1 MGSERTRCLVTG
13 VAGFVGSHLAMRLLA
28 DGHEVI
34 GLDDLSEGS
43 LANLRSASEVAFV
56 EGDLRDEG
64 AVRAAAKGCDVIFH
78 QGAVRSVPRSVEAP
92 ALTTDVNVRGTINV
106 LMAARE
112 ESARVVFASSS
123 SVYGDQEW
131 FPLNELLQPRP
142 RSPYAASKLAGEA
155 FCHAWS
161 RSYGTPTVSLR
172 YFNVYGPGQD
182 PSSDYAMAVPL
193 FVLACLKG
201 ARPTIHGD
209 GEQARDFTYIDDA
222 IEANVLAMRA
232 PSQAWGGVFNV
243 GGGQTPTSVNS
254 LLGIIAEVTG
264 AHPQP
269 VHGPSRPGDV
279 RRTHADI
286 TRAHDILGYT
296 PRTLLRIGL
305 ERTVEWFRTHTAN
318 DAVRRI

>member
-1 MGSERTRCLVTG
+1 MGSERMRCLVTG
-13 VAGFVGSHLAMRLLA
+13 VAGFIGSHLAVRLLA

-43 LANLRSASEVAFV
+43 LANLRSAPEVAFV
-56 EGDLRDEG
+56 EGDLRDE
-64 AVRAAAKGCDVIFH
+64 AVVRTAARGCKVIFH

-123 SVYGDQEW
+123 SVYGDQDR
-131 FPLNELLQPRP
+131 FPLSEQLQPRP

-155 FCHAWS
+155 FCLAWH

-172 YFNVYGPGQD
+172 YFNVYGPAQD
-182 PSSDYAMAVPL
+182 PSSEYAMVVPL
-193 FVLACLKG
+193 FVLACLTG
-201 ARPTIHGD
+201 GRPTIHGD

-222 IEANVLAMRA
+222 VEANMLALRA
-232 PSQAWGGVFNV
+232 PKEAWGGVFNV
-243 GGGQTPTSVNS
+243 GGGQIPTSVND
-254 LLGIIAEVTG
+254 LLAIVAELTG
-264 AHPQP
+264 ADPRP

-286 TRAHDILGYT
+286 TRTQEILGYS
-296 PRTLLRIGL
+296 PRTSLRTGL
-305 ERTVEWFRTHTAN
+305 GRTVEWFRNHMAN
-318 DAVRRI
+318 EALRRI

>member
-1 MGSERTRCLVTG
+1 MGSERMRCLITG
-13 VAGFVGSHLAMRLLA
+13 AAGFIGSHLAMRLVA

-43 LANLRSASEVAFV
+43 LANLRSIPEVSFV
-56 EGDLRDEG
+56 EGDLRDED
-64 AVRAAAKGCDVIFH
+64 AVRAAAKGCQVIFH

-182 PSSDYAMAVPL
+182 PSSEYAMAVPL
-193 FVLACLKG
+193 FVLACLTG
-201 ARPTIHGD
+201 ARPTVHGD

-222 IEANVLAMRA
+222 VQANVLAMRA
-232 PSQAWGGVFNV
+232 PTRAWGGVFNV

-254 LLGIIAEVTG
+254 LLAMIAELAGVD
-264 AHPQP
+264 PQP
-269 VHGPSRPGDV
+269 VRGPSRPGDV
-279 RRTHADI
+279 RRTHADL
-286 TRAHDILGYT
+286 TRAHELLGYA
-296 PRTLLRIGL
+296 PRTLLRTGL
-305 ERTVEWFRTHTAN
+305 GLTVDWFRTHKATEAL
-318 DAVRRI
+318 RRI